1 MKIKTFASSSKANCY
16 QISDSETTIIIE
28 AGLSLKKLLKL
39 PDFDISKISGVLI
52 SHSHADHSAYCQDFL
67 KFGIS
72 CFMTLET
79 AEALNLEKNN
89 IGIEIIEPKKTFK
102 IGSFTIKAFETQHD
116 CKGSVG
122 FWIKSVTENKRLVFA
137 TDTFYL
143 KQVFSKINYY
153 MIECNYDAEILE
165 KNIELGI
172 IDGCRAKRL
181 KSSHFSLQNVIEFF
195 KAQDLSECEKI
206 QLLHLSKENADAE
219 NFKKKIM
226 EITGL
231 PVEVY

>member
-39 PDFDISKISGVLI
+39 PDFDISKVSGVLI

-102 IGSFTIKAFETQHD
+102 IGS
-116 CKGSVG
+116 
-122 FWIKSVTENKRLVFA
+122 
-137 TDTFYL
+137 
-143 KQVFSKINYY
+143 
-153 MIECNYDAEILE
+153 
-165 KNIELGI
+165 
-172 IDGCRAKRL
+172 
-181 KSSHFSLQNVIEFF
+181 
-195 KAQDLSECEKI
+195 LS
-206 QLLHLSKENADAE
+206 
-219 NFKKKIM
+219 
-226 EITGL
+226 
-231 PVEVY
+231 

>member
-39 PDFDISKISGVLI
+39 PDFDVSKISGVVV
-52 SHSHADHSAYCQDFL
+52 SHSHTDHSEFINDFMKL
-67 KFGIS
+67 GII
-72 CFMTLET
+72 CYMTFET
-79 AEALNLEKNN
+79 AESLKLNSPFV
-89 IGIEIIEPKKTFK
+89 EIIKPMQSFK
-102 IGSFTIKAFETQHD
+102 IGSFIIKPFETQHD
-116 CKGSVG
+116 CAGSVG
-122 FWIKSVTENKRLVFA
+122 FWIKSEVENKRLVFA

-143 KQVFSKINYY
+143 KPVFSKINYY
-153 MIECNYDAEILE
+153 MIECNYDAEILN

-219 NFKKKIM
+219 NFKNRII

>member
-16 QISDSETTIIIE
+16 QISDSKTKIIIE

-39 PDFDISKISGVLI
+39 SDFDVSKINGVLV
-52 SHSHADHSAYCQDFL
+52 SHSHTDHSEFINDFL
-67 KFGIS
+67 KLGIT
-72 CFMTLET
+72 CYMTFET
-79 AEALNLEKNN
+79 AKSLKLDSTFV
-89 IGIEIIEPKKTFK
+89 EIIEIKKSFK
-102 IGSFTIKAFETQHD
+102 IGSLTIKAFETQHD
-116 CKGSVG
+116 YTGSVG
-122 FWIKSVTENKRLVFA
+122 FWIKSELENKRLVFA
-137 TDTFYL
+137 TDTFYI
-143 KQVFSKINYY
+143 KYKFQKINYY
-153 MIECNYDAEILE
+153 MIECNYDAEILK

-206 QLLHLSKENADAE
+206 QLLHLSNENADAE
-219 NFKKKIM
+219 NFKNRII

>member
-16 QISDSETTIIIE
+16 QISDSETTIIID

-52 SHSHADHSAYCQDFL
+52 SHSHTDHSEFVNDFMKL
-67 KFGIS
+67 GIT
-72 CFMTLET
+72 CYMTSET
-79 AEALNLEKNN
+79 AKALKVNPHFL
-89 IGIEIIEPKKTFK
+89 EIIEPIKKFE
-102 IGSFTIKAFETQHD
+102 IGSLTIKAFETQHD
-116 CKGSVG
+116 CAGSVG
-122 FWIKSVTENKRLVFA
+122 FWIKSEIENKRLVFA

-143 KQVFSKINYY
+143 KPVFSEINYY

-172 IDGCRAKRL
+172 IDVCRAKRL
-181 KSSHFSLQNVIEFF
+181 KTSHFSLQNVIEFF
-195 KAQDLSECEKI
+195 KAQDLSVCEKI
-206 QLLHLSKENADAE
+206 QLLHLSNDNADTE
-219 NFKKKIM
+219 NFKNKIM

-231 PVEVY
+231 PVEIN

>member
-1 MKIKTFASSSKANCY
+1 MKIKTFAASSKANCY

-28 AGLSLKKLLKL
+28 AGLSLKKLFKL

-52 SHSHADHSAYCQDFL
+52 SHSHTDHSEFVNDFL
-67 KFGIS
+67 KLGIT
-72 CFMTLET
+72 CYMTFET
-79 AEALNLEKNN
+79 AESLKLDSTFVQ
-89 IGIEIIEPKKTFK
+89 IIESKKSFK
-102 IGSFTIKAFETQHD
+102 IGSFTIKSFETQHD
-116 CKGSVG
+116 CAGSVG
-122 FWIKSVTENKRLVFA
+122 FWIKSELENKRLVFA

-195 KAQDLSECEKI
+195 KAQDLSVCEKI
-206 QLLHLSKENADAE
+206 QLLHLSNENADAE
-219 NFKKKIM
+219 LFKT
-226 EITGL
+226 EIQKLTGV
-231 PVEVY
+231 PVEIARA

>member
-28 AGLSLKKLLKL
+28 AGLSLKKLFKL

-52 SHSHADHSAYCQDFL
+52 SHSHTDHSEFVNDFL
-67 KFGIS
+67 KLGIT
-72 CFMTLET
+72 CYMTFET
-79 AEALNLEKNN
+79 MEALKIDKNSSFV
-89 IGIEIIEPKKTFK
+89 EIIEPKKSFK

-153 MIECNYDAEILE
+153 MMECNYDAEILE

-181 KSSHFSLQNVIEFF
+181 KTSHFSLQNVIEFF
-195 KAQDLSECEKI
+195 NAQDLSECEKI
-206 QLLHLSKENADAE
+206 QLLHLSNENADAE
-219 NFKKKIM
+219 NFKNRII

>member
-1 MKIKTFASSSKANCY
+1 MKIQTFVSSSKANCY
-16 QISDSETTIIIE
+16 QISDSETTILIE

-39 PDFDISKISGVLI
+39 PDFDISKISGILI
-52 SHSHADHSAYCQDFL
+52 SHSHTDHSEFINDFL
-67 KFGIS
+67 KLGIV
-72 CFMTLET
+72 CYMTFET
-79 AEALNLEKNN
+79 AESLNLNSPFV
-89 IGIEIIEPKKTFK
+89 EIIEPKKSFK
-102 IGSFTIKAFETQHD
+102 IGSFTIKSFETQHD
-116 CKGSVG
+116 CAGSVG
-122 FWIKSVTENKRLVFA
+122 FWIKSELENKRLVFA
-137 TDTFYL
+137 TDTFYI
-143 KQVFSKINYY
+143 KYKFQKINYY

-172 IDGCRAKRL
+172 IDGCRAKRV
-181 KSSHFSLQNVIEFF
+181 KTSHFSLQNVIEFF
-195 KAQDLSECEKI
+195 NAQDLSECEKI

>member
-28 AGLSLKKLLKL
+28 AGLSLKKLFKL

-52 SHSHADHSAYCQDFL
+52 SHSHPDHSEFVNDFL
-67 KFGIS
+67 KLGIT
-72 CFMTLET
+72 CYMTFET
-79 AEALNLEKNN
+79 AESLKLDLTFV
-89 IGIEIIEPKKTFK
+89 EIIEPMKSFK
-102 IGSFTIKAFETQHD
+102 IGSFTIKSFETQHD
-116 CKGSVG
+116 CAGSVG
-122 FWIKSVTENKRLVFA
+122 FWIKSELENKRLVFA

-153 MIECNYDAEILE
+153 MIECNYDAEILN

-195 KAQDLSECEKI
+195 KAQDLSVCEKI
-206 QLLHLSKENADAE
+206 QLLHLSNDNADAE
-219 NFKKKIM
+219 NFKNRIM
-226 EITGL
+226 EITGI

>member
-1 MKIKTFASSSKANCY
+1 MKIQTFASSSKANCY

-28 AGLSLKKLLKL
+28 AGLSFKKLLKC
-39 PDFDISKISGVLI
+39 PDFDVSKISGVAV
-52 SHSHADHSAYCQDFL
+52 SHSHADHSKFIFDFL
-67 KFGIS
+67 NLGIE
-72 CFMTLET
+72 CYMTFET
-79 AEALNLEKNN
+79 AESLKLNSPFL
-89 IGIEIIEPKKTFK
+89 EIIEPKKSFK
-102 IGSFTIKAFETQHD
+102 IGSLTIKAFETQHD
-116 CKGSVG
+116 CAGAVG
-122 FWIKSVTENKRLVFA
+122 FWIKSEVENKRLVFA

-195 KAQDLSECEKI
+195 KAQDLSVCEKI
-206 QLLHLSKENADAE
+206 QLLHLSNENADAE
-219 NFKKKIM
+219 NFKNRIM
-226 EITGL
+226 EITGI

>member
-28 AGLSLKKLLKL
+28 AGLSLKKLFKH
-39 PDFDISKISGVLI
+39 PCFDISKIDAILI
-52 SHSHADHSAYCQDFL
+52 SHSHSDHSCFINEFL
-67 KFGIS
+67 KYGIV
-72 CFMTLET
+72 CYMTFET
-79 AEALNLEKNN
+79 AESLKMDKNSSFV
-89 IGIEIIEPKKTFK
+89 EIIEPKKGFK
-102 IGSFTIKAFETQHD
+102 IGSLTIKAFETQHN
-116 CKGSVG
+116 CAGAIG
-122 FWIKSVTENKRLVFA
+122 FHITSEIENKRLVFA
-137 TDTFYL
+137 TDTFYIRY
-143 KQVFSKINYY
+143 VFQKINYY
-153 MIECNYDAEILE
+153 MIECNYDSEILE

-195 KAQDLSECEKI
+195 KAQDLSVCEKI
-206 QLLHLSKENADAE
+206 QLLHLSNENADAE
-219 NFKKKIM
+219 NFKNRII

>member
-1 MKIKTFASSSKANCY
+1 MKIQTFASSSKANCY

-39 PDFDISKISGVLI
+39 PDFDVSKISGVLV
-52 SHSHADHSAYCQDFL
+52 SHSHADHSEFINDFL
-67 KFGIS
+67 KLGIV
-72 CFMTLET
+72 CYMTSET
-79 AEALNLEKNN
+79 TESLKLNSPFV
-89 IGIEIIEPKKTFK
+89 EIIEHMKSFK
-102 IGSFTIKAFETQHD
+102 ISSFTIKAFETQHD

-122 FWIKSVTENKRLVFA
+122 FWIKSITENKRLVFA

-195 KAQDLSECEKI
+195 KAQDLSVCEKI
-206 QLLHLSKENADAE
+206 QLLHLSNENADAE
-219 NFKKKIM
+219 NFKNRIM

>member
-1 MKIKTFASSSKANCY
+1 MKIQTFVSSSKANCY
-16 QISDSETTIIIE
+16 QISDSETTILIE

-39 PDFDISKISGVLI
+39 PDFDISKISGILI
-52 SHSHADHSAYCQDFL
+52 SHSHTDHSEFINDFL
-67 KFGIS
+67 KLGIV
-72 CFMTLET
+72 CYMTFET
-79 AEALNLEKNN
+79 AESLNLNSPFV
-89 IGIEIIEPKKTFK
+89 EIIEPKKSFK
-102 IGSFTIKAFETQHD
+102 IGSFTIKSFETQHD
-116 CKGSVG
+116 CAGSVG
-122 FWIKSVTENKRLVFA
+122 FWIKSELENKRLVFA
-137 TDTFYL
+137 TDTFYI
-143 KQVFSKINYY
+143 KYKFQKINYY

-195 KAQDLSECEKI
+195 KAQDLSVCEKI
-206 QLLHLSKENADAE
+206 QLLHLSNENADAE
-219 NFKKKIM
+219 NFKNRIM

>member
-1 MKIKTFASSSKANCY
+1 MKIQTFVSSSKANCY
-16 QISDSETTIIIE
+16 QISDSETTILIE

-39 PDFDISKISGVLI
+39 PDFDISKISGILI
-52 SHSHADHSAYCQDFL
+52 SHSHTDHSEFINDFL
-67 KFGIS
+67 KLGIV
-72 CFMTLET
+72 CYMTFET
-79 AEALNLEKNN
+79 AESLNLNSPFV
-89 IGIEIIEPKKTFK
+89 EIIEPKKSFK
-102 IGSFTIKAFETQHD
+102 IGSFTIKSFETQHD
-116 CKGSVG
+116 CAGSVG
-122 FWIKSVTENKRLVFA
+122 FWIKSELENKRLVFA
-137 TDTFYL
+137 TDTFYI
-143 KQVFSKINYY
+143 KYKFQKINYY

-181 KSSHFSLQNVIEFF
+181 KTSHFSLQNVIEFF
-195 KAQDLSECEKI
+195 NAQDLSECEKI

-219 NFKKKIM
+219 NFKNRIM

>member
-1 MKIKTFASSSKANCY
+1 MKIQTFASSSKANCY
-16 QISDSETTIIIE
+16 QISDSETTILIE

-39 PDFDISKISGVLI
+39 PDFDISKISGVII
-52 SHSHADHSAYCQDFL
+52 SHAHSDHAGYINDFL
-67 KFGIS
+67 KFGIV
-72 CFMTLET
+72 CYMTFET
-79 AEALNLEKNN
+79 AEALKMDRNSSFV
-89 IGIEIIEPKKTFK
+89 EIIKPMQSFK
-102 IGSFTIKAFETQHD
+102 IGSLTIKAFETQHD
-116 CKGSVG
+116 CAGSVG
-122 FWIKSVTENKRLVFA
+122 FWIKSETENKRLVFA

-143 KQVFSKINYY
+143 KPVFSKINYY

-172 IDGCRAKRL
+172 IDSCRAKRL

-206 QLLHLSKENADAE
+206 QLLHLSNENADAE
-219 NFKKKIM
+219 NFKNRIM

-231 PVEVY
+231 PVQVY